1 MAPGLLGIFLAVFA
15 FDTFLPALQALG
27 IREVPQSMT
36 LQVFMGVPYS
46 SLALILAIMFLFIV
60 ALADKFDPAK
70 DRQERPPETESY
82 STKILRR
89 EWGWLPAGTLAG
101 LLILLASWQGEYL
114 GISGGFAALT
124 AYISNLFGLTIE
136 SVGPLNEHTLWRAAM
151 VVGLIPGA
159 FLSAILAGAFK
170 PIKVTPLW
178 QEAFSSSIG
187 GRLPLVFLGGFLI
200 GLGAFIGGGCTTGA
214 FLAGWPTLS
223 VGSFYMG
230 MTFFGTAMVTANLLY
245 WRKWGLFSLVRA
257 KGIDLATD

>member
-1 MAPGLLGIFLAVFA
+1 
-15 FDTFLPALQALG
+15 
-27 IREVPQSMT
+27 MT
-36 LQVFMGVPYS
+36 LQLFLGLPYS
-46 SLALILAIMFLFIV
+46 SLALILGIMFLFII
-60 ALADKFDPAK
+60 ALADKFDLAK
-70 DRQERPPETESY
+70 AQEEIPSGAESY
-82 STKILRR
+82 SIRILKR

-124 AYISNLFGLTIE
+124 AYISNLFGLTLK
-136 SVGPLNEHTLWRAAM
+136 SVGLLNEHTLWRAAM
-151 VVGLIPGA
+151 VVGLFPGA

-178 QEAFSSSIG
+178 QEAFSSGIG
-187 GRLPLVFLGGFLI
+187 GRLALVFLGGFFI

-223 VGSFYMG
+223 LGSFYMG
-230 MTFFGTAMVTANLLY
+230 MTFFGTAMATANLLY
-245 WRKWGLFSLVRA
+245 WGKWGLFSAVRA